1 MGIFK
6 REKEYEKTA
15 DLDTLAGM
23 IENYLKEDKW
33 KVQVGNAE
41 TGGKIIQARKDGILR
56 GLIAADRSL
65 TIVLSKTPKGIKVEM
80 GIGKWLQNIAVTV
93 IESVLLTGLFLA
105 VDVPEII
112 LVLSLV
118 IPVKLV
124 AISISFNNLIASSA
138 FALPD
143 ASC

>member
-6 REKEYEKTA
+6 REKEYEKIE
-15 DLDTLAGM
+15 DLDKLTGM
-23 IENYLKEDKW
+23 VENYLKEDKW
-33 KVQVGNAE
+33 KVQVGNTE

-65 TIVLSKTPKGIKVEM
+65 TILLSKTPKGIKVEM

-105 VDVPEII
+105 VDVPEMLWNAEIENKI
-112 LVLSLV
+112 QKKIDEFVGQM
-118 IPVKLV
+118 
-124 AISISFNNLIASSA
+124 
-138 FALPD
+138 
-143 ASC
+143 